1 MVQCAFKFRCYP
13 TPEQAEQLARTF
25 GCARFVYN
33 YFLRARA
40 DAFFKD
46 KKRVGYN
53 ETAKML
59 TALKQ
64 QPETEWLNEVSNVC
78 LQQSLRNLDAAFKN
92 FFQQRA
98 KYPTF
103 KSKHGPQSVR
113 YMSNAFRIKDGALW
127 LAKQE
132 APLAVRWSRKLPS
145 APSSLTV
152 SRDCAGRYF
161 VSLLCEEDIKPL
173 PVTTN
178 VVGVDLGLK
187 DALITSEGLRIANPQ
202 FMLSI
207 SKRLTT
213 AQRRLSRK
221 QKGSKN
227 RAKARVKVARLHA
240 RVSDARNDWSN
251 KLTTQLV
258 RENQVISAESLAVKN
273 MLRNRSLAR
282 AIADVGWSEIVRK
295 LEYKSAWYG
304 RTFVQIDRFYPS
316 SKRCSCCGHLLP
328 SLDLATRAWT
338 CPECSTAHDR
348 DINAAVN
355 IREAGLA
362 IIAGADM
369 LRLHEKDTGGPPG
382 I

>member
-1 MVQCAFKFRCYP
+1 MVHRAYKFRFYP
-13 TPEQAEQLARTF
+13 TTEQAEQLARTF

-33 YFLRARA
+33 HFLRLRT
-40 DAFFKD
+40 DAFFQD

-53 ETAKML
+53 DTARML
-59 TALKQ
+59 TVLKQ
-64 QPETEWLNEVSNVC
+64 QPETEWMNEVSNVC
-78 LQQSLRNLDAAFKN
+78 LQQSLRNLDVAFKN
-92 FFQQRA
+92 FFQKRT

-113 YMSNAFRIKDGALW
+113 YMSNGFRIKDGKLW
-127 LAKQE
+127 LAKQD
-132 APLAVRWSRKLPS
+132 APLNVRWSRKLPS
-145 APSSLTV
+145 VPSSVTV

-161 VSLLCEEDIKPL
+161 VSCLCEEDIQPL

-187 DALITSEGLRIANPQ
+187 DALITSEGQRIANPQ
-202 FMLSI
+202 FLLSV
-207 SKRLTT
+207 SKRLNT

-227 RAKARVKVARLHA
+227 RAKARIKVARLHA

-316 SKRCSCCGHLLP
+316 SKRCSCCGHTLK

-338 CPECSTAHDR
+338 CPECSATHDR

-369 LRLHEKDTGGPPG
+369 LRLHEQHTGGPPG